1 MTNQSSFE
9 LQSLMKQTQ
18 TSQSR
23 SNWNNSQGNLNV
35 PRTITTPNSI
45 PVLTQDTVHHTG
57 YHQYQNL
64 NSHNKQQT
72 TSLGE
77 NQKKVTS
84 NLDSDKNSKS
94 SRWNV
99 KPNTNNNNNNN
110 NNNKNL
116 NCQYNSQNTSSRNNL
131 SKTMNQQNN
140 LLNFQTLNSQNGYNL
155 NNSNSN
161 NNLIK
166 ISTENSFTNKN
177 DNSNNGRSTG
187 NMHGGSNKSTSNV
200 YSFPLTSIIN
210 NNQKKDM
217 NIISSYQKVNSSSS
231 TFTPSTTRTPTTT
244 QLSSLPSSTS
254 SITGS
259 TSSSVTGSTSSSTRP
274 TSYYSHSN
282 NNSSWNSYQ
291 QNSSNYRSHSKPQY
305 SSYNRNNNYNN
316 NNNRYYN
323 NRNNNRYGGNN
334 RFNRRHY
341 NERVIQGGIEQQ
353 KIPFRKNFFVEHPE
367 ITNMTYNDV
376 QQLRM
381 EKELKLFGN
390 CDCKPFTKFEH
401 GFFPEKTLQQLKD
414 KGWTGPSPIQS
425 QTWPISLQGH
435 DLIGVAETGSGKTLS
450 FLIPAFVHIL
460 DQRPITRGDGP
471 ICLILA
477 PTRELAIQIKEVSEE
492 FGRTINITSNCVYGG
507 VSRGSQ
513 IQELRRGGQI
523 IVATPGRLIDFIK
536 SEETN
541 LNRVTFLVLDEADQM
556 LDMGFEPQIREIV
569 DKIRIDR
576 QTLMFSATWPK
587 SVRKLGEE
595 LTTNPI
601 RVNVGKLGVSAN
613 KHIKQTLIFLNQME
627 KNTKILE
634 ILQKIHD
641 GSRILIFTQTKIGAD
656 NLSNLLSSNGF
667 RSAPIHGDKSQFV
680 RERTLNRFRN
690 SSCPI
695 LVATD
700 VASRGLDVKDIKY
713 VVNYDFPSQ
722 IEDYVHRIG
731 RTARYG
737 KEGHA
742 VSFFT
747 QSSYR
752 LAGKMIKILR
762 DCEQPIP
769 HEFDKYSHQ
778 WVNEKRSKGKSNY
791 GWRNRQNNYYRN
803 NNRFSF
809 NRNHNNYNSKFKSNQ
824 FQSSFNRSSYNHNNN
839 NNSFNNF
846 NNNPNNDFKNNFNNK
861 FNTSNLNSNLNN
873 NLNNN
878 NMINKNPNF
887 NNIIS
892 KNNIINSNSN
902 INSNINSNSNSISNI
917 NSNINSNSISNNNQT
932 NYLKQE
938 LPKTDK
944 FSFNQNNSNLNTQ
957 NNFPQKMDYS
967 NKGEIKNY
975 ENRKDDRSYER
986 RRDERRS
993 HERRSHERRSHERR
1007 SHERRSHERR
1017 SHERRDVEKSER
1029 RREERGRDDRS
1040 HERRSHERRSHERRS
1055 HERRSHE
1062 RRSHERRDERR
1073 DERREDRRR
1082 DDRNNSQRS
1091 YNSSTNINK
1100 TLPNQTDLN
1109 KIETTSNSSNSTN
1122 YPQNKIMFSNN

>member
-9 LQSLMKQTQ
+9 RQSLMKQTQ
-18 TSQSR
+18 TPQPR

-35 PRTITTPNSI
+35 PRTITKPNSI
-45 PVLTQDTVHHTG
+45 PVLTQDTVRHMG
-57 YHQYQNL
+57 YNQSQNL
-64 NSHNKQQT
+64 HSNNKQQT

-84 NLDSDKNSKS
+84 NLDSDQNSKS

-99 KPNTNNNNNNN
+99 KPNTNNNND
-110 NNNKNL
+110 NKNL
-116 NCQYNSQNTSSRNNL
+116 NCKYNSQNTSSQNNL
-131 SKTMNQQNN
+131 SKTMNQQNS
-140 LLNFQTLNSQNGYNL
+140 LLNFQTPNTQNGYNI

-161 NNLIK
+161 KSNLIK
-166 ISTENSFTNKN
+166 ISTENSLNNKN
-177 DNSNNGRSTG
+177 YNSNNERS
-187 NMHGGSNKSTSNV
+187 NSNTNSGTNQGTSNG
-200 YSFPLTSIIN
+200 YSFPLTNIVN

-231 TFTPSTTRTPTTT
+231 TFTPSTTRITTT
-244 QLSSLPSSTS
+244 IPSSTFTPS
-254 SITGS
+254 ATG
-259 TSSSVTGSTSSSTRP
+259 SSSTTP
-274 TSYYSHSN
+274 TNYYTNSN
-282 NNSSWNSYQ
+282 NNSSWNNYQ

-334 RFNRRHY
+334 RFNRRQY
-341 NERVIQGGIEQQ
+341 QERAIQGGIEQQ

-367 ITNMTYNDV
+367 IANMTYNDV
-376 QQLRM
+376 QQIRK

-401 GFFPEKTLQQLKD
+401 GYFPEKTLQQLKD

-425 QTWPISLQGH
+425 QTWPISLQGN

-450 FLIPAFVHIL
+450 FLIPALVHIL
-460 DQRPITRGDGP
+460 DQRSIDRGDGP

-492 FGRTINITSNCVYGG
+492 FGRTVNITSNCVYGG
-507 VSRGSQ
+507 VSRGPQ
-513 IQELRRGGQI
+513 IQQLRRGGQI

-601 RVNVGKLGVSAN
+601 RVNVGALGVSAN

-627 KNTKILE
+627 KNNKILE

-656 NLSNLLSSNGF
+656 KLSNLLATNGF

-713 VVNYDFPSQ
+713 VVNYDFPLQ

-747 QSSYR
+747 ESSYR

-762 DCEQPIP
+762 DCGQPIP
-769 HEFDKYSHQ
+769 QEFGKYSYQ

-809 NRNHNNYNSKFKSNQ
+809 NRNHNNYPSKFKSNQ

-839 NNSFNNF
+839 NNNFNNF
-846 NNNPNNDFKNNFNNK
+846 NNTPNNDFKNNFNNK
-861 FNTSNLNSNLNN
+861 LNNINLNN

-878 NMINKNPNF
+878 SINNIINKNPNL
-887 NNIIS
+887 
-892 KNNIINSNSN
+892 
-902 INSNINSNSNSISNI
+902 NSISNI
-917 NSNINSNSISNNNQT
+917 NSISNSVRNSNNITNSINNNITNSINNNITHRINNNINNSISNNNQN
-932 NYLKQE
+932 NYLKQG
-938 LPKTDK
+938 LPKTDE
-944 FSFNQNNSNLNTQ
+944 FSFNQNNTNTNTQ
-957 NNFPQKMDYS
+957 NNFSQKMDYS
-967 NKGEIKNY
+967 NKGEIKNHDH
-975 ENRKDDRSYER
+975 RKDDRSHER
-986 RRDERRS
+986 RRDEKSYDRRREERKGHEIRKDERRS

-1017 SHERRDVEKSER
+1017 SHERRIHERGEGEKSER
-1029 RREERGRDDRS
+1029 RS
-1040 HERRSHERRSHERRS
+1040 HDRRSHERKSDRRR
-1055 HERRSHE
+1055 EY
-1062 RRSHERRDERR
+1062 RR
-1073 DERREDRRR
+1073 DERREDRGRN
-1082 DDRNNSQRS
+1082 DRSNSQGS
-1091 YNSSTNINK
+1091 HISTMDINK
-1100 TLPNQTDLN
+1100 SITNQSDFN
-1109 KIETTSNSSNSTN
+1109 KIETTSNSSNTTN

>member
-18 TSQSR
+18 TPQPR

-35 PRTITTPNSI
+35 PRTITKPNSI
-45 PVLTQDTVHHTG
+45 PVLTQDTVRHMG
-57 YHQYQNL
+57 YSQSQNH
-64 NSHNKQQT
+64 NSNNKQQT

-84 NLDSDKNSKS
+84 NLDSDQNSKS

-99 KPNTNNNNNNN
+99 KPNTNNNND
-110 NNNKNL
+110 NKNL
-116 NCQYNSQNTSSRNNL
+116 NCKYNSQNTSSQNNL
-131 SKTMNQQNN
+131 SKTMNQQNS
-140 LLNFQTLNSQNGYNL
+140 LLNFQTPNTQNGYNI
-155 NNSNSN
+155 NNSNKS
-161 NNLIK
+161 NLIK
-166 ISTENSFTNKN
+166 ISTENSLNNKN
-177 DNSNNGRSTG
+177 YNSNRRSHINTNGGTRQGTPNG
-187 NMHGGSNKSTSNV
+187 
-200 YSFPLTSIIN
+200 YSFPLTNIVN

-231 TFTPSTTRTPTTT
+231 TFTPSTTRITTT
-244 QLSSLPSSTS
+244 TPSSTFTPS
-254 SITGS
+254 ATG
-259 TSSSVTGSTSSSTRP
+259 SSSTTP
-274 TSYYSHSN
+274 TNYYTNSN
-282 NNSSWNSYQ
+282 NNSSWNNYQ
-291 QNSSNYRSHSKPQY
+291 QNSSNYRSHSKPHY
-305 SSYNRNNNYNN
+305 SSYNRNNNYNNN

-334 RFNRRHY
+334 RFNRRQY
-341 NERVIQGGIEQQ
+341 QERAIQGGIEQQ

-367 ITNMTYNDV
+367 IANMTYNDV
-376 QQLRM
+376 QQIRK

-401 GFFPEKTLQQLKD
+401 GYFPEKTLQQLKD

-425 QTWPISLQGH
+425 QTWPISLQGN

-450 FLIPAFVHIL
+450 FLIPALVHIL
-460 DQRPITRGDGP
+460 DQRPIDRGDGP

-507 VSRGSQ
+507 VSRGPQ
-513 IQELRRGGQI
+513 IQQLRRGGQI

-601 RVNVGKLGVSAN
+601 RVNVGALGVSAN

-627 KNTKILE
+627 KNNKILE

-656 NLSNLLSSNGF
+656 KLSNLLATNGF

-713 VVNYDFPSQ
+713 VVNYDFPLQ

-747 QSSYR
+747 ESSYR

-762 DCEQPIP
+762 DCGQPIP
-769 HEFDKYSHQ
+769 QEFGKYSYQ

-809 NRNHNNYNSKFKSNQ
+809 NRNHNNYPSKFKSNQ

-839 NNSFNNF
+839 NNNFNNF
-846 NNNPNNDFKNNFNNK
+846 NNTPNNDFKNNFNNK
-861 FNTSNLNSNLNN
+861 LNNINLNN

-878 NMINKNPNF
+878 SINNIINKNPNL
-887 NNIIS
+887 
-892 KNNIINSNSN
+892 
-902 INSNINSNSNSISNI
+902 NSISNI
-917 NSNINSNSISNNNQT
+917 NNITNSIINNNTHRINNNINNSISNNNQN
-932 NYLKQE
+932 NYLKQG
-938 LPKTDK
+938 LPKTDE
-944 FSFNQNNSNLNTQ
+944 FSFNQNKTNTNTQ
-957 NNFPQKMDYS
+957 NKFSQKMDYS
-967 NKGEIKNY
+967 NKGEIKNH
-975 ENRKDDRSYER
+975 ENRKDDRSHERRMGEKSYDRRREERKGHEIRKDER
-986 RRDERRS
+986 RR

-1017 SHERRDVEKSER
+1017 SHERRIHERGEGEKSER
-1029 RREERGRDDRS
+1029 RS
-1040 HERRSHERRSHERRS
+1040 HDRRSHERKSDRRR
-1055 HERRSHE
+1055 EY
-1062 RRSHERRDERR
+1062 RR
-1073 DERREDRRR
+1073 DERREDRGRN
-1082 DDRNNSQRS
+1082 DRSNSQGS
-1091 YNSSTNINK
+1091 HISTMDINK
-1100 TLPNQTDLN
+1100 TITNQSDFN

-1122 YPQNKIMFSNN
+1122 YPQNKITFSNN